1 MISKSHSSP
10 LYLTL
15 TTLFILSI
23 NSSVAQQITVQQD
36 PKFEQ
41 LLQDRKKLVSS
52 STTSTNYKVQIF
64 NGSSA
69 ESKKTLIDFKNQFKN
84 QEATIVFSTPL
95 YKVWVGNYKTRI
107 DAERNLALLRKK
119 YPNALLIKPSN

>member
-1 MISKSHSSP
+1 MLSKTFKSP

-15 TTLFILSI
+15 TSLFILSI
-23 NSSVAQQITVQQD
+23 NSSLGQQITVQQD

-52 STTSTNYKVQIF
+52 ATTSINFKIQIF
-64 NGSSA
+64 NGSST
-69 ESKKTLIDFKNQFKN
+69 ESKKILIDFKNQFKN
-84 QEATIVFSTPL
+84 QDATIVFSTPL

-107 DAERNLALLRKK
+107 DAERNLAVLRRNF
-119 YPNALLIKPSN
+119 PNALLIKPSN

>member
-1 MISKSHSSP
+1 MISKSHSTP
-10 LYLTL
+10 LFLTL
-15 TTLFILSI
+15 ITLFILSI
-23 NSSVAQQITVQQD
+23 NSSLAQQISIKQD

-41 LLQDRKKLVSS
+41 LLQDRKKLISS
-52 STTSTNYKVQIF
+52 ATTSSNYKVQIF

-69 ESKKTLIDFKNQFKN
+69 ESKQVLIDFKNQFKN